1 MMALAD
7 LLARAWV
14 HAVITCNDDFTD
26 QVTGVRVLTR
36 GQRFLPKRL
45 RARLEAAKRAP
56 LAVLCQETK
65 NSRLR
70 DLLPA
75 RFGVRQYL
83 ETDAMAG
90 VAVVWDTE
98 QAHALEA
105 APGEFKGPWN
115 PNGHHVLVHP
125 NGVAMEARGVTWQD
139 VEVGKVGSGRI
150 VRLAAAHRPP
160 GRYDH
165 LWPEFDRALAEWAAA
180 SPYPVLLGMDANT
193 LLIHALA
200 DRTGFPHARF
210 HKIDCVLGKGKGLR
224 PVGKATALPKGR
236 SDHNPIRTLWRIGRN
251 RPERTPAEH
260 RAEVAP

>member
-1 MMALAD
+1 MAALSD

-14 HAVITCNDDFTD
+14 HVVVTCNDDFTD
-26 QVTGVRVLTR
+26 HVTGVRVLTR
-36 GQRFLPKRL
+36 GQRFLPKRV

-98 QAHALEA
+98 QAHALEGDGHA
-105 APGEFKGPWN
+105 
-115 PNGHHVLVHP
+115 GHHVLVEPH
-125 NGVAMEARGVTWQD
+125 GVAMEARGVTWQD

-150 VRLAAAHRPP
+150 VRPAAAHRPP

-165 LWPEFDRALAEWAAA
+165 LWPEFDRALREWADA
-180 SPYPVLLGMDANT
+180 SPYPVLLGIDANT

-200 DRTGFPHARF
+200 DRTGFTCARF
-210 HKIDCVLGKGKGLR
+210 YKIDAVLGRGKGLR
-224 PVGKATALPKGR
+224 PVGKATPLPKGH
-236 SDHNPIRTLWRIGRN
+236 SDHHPIRTLWRIGRT